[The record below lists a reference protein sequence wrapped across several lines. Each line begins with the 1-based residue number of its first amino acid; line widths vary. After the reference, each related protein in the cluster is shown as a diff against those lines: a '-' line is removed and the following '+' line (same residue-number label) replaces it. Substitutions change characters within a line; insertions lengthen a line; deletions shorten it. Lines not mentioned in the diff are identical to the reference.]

1 MTLASPMTEL
11 WRTRLAARQ
20 ATLLGRLRQLTSQT
34 FNPVDIDATMRIL
47 APAASRWISA
57 AQAASY
63 VDTLEY
69 LTHFLQSHTG
79 QRFLLDGNPD
89 GLIGVDAVG
98 RPLQDL
104 VSMGGSMY
112 KTRAGLGWS
121 TSANFNGLLNYMG
134 QIASTEPWRAANNTV
149 TRQARSSRHF
159 TGRYRR
165 ILEPRACK
173 WCRTIADRGYTQAGV
188 NFDAHTSCNC
198 VGEAEPYYG
207 G

>member
-1 MTLASPMTEL
+1 MTTAAPLTEL

-20 ATLLGRLRQLTSQT
+20 ATLLGRLRQMTSQT
-34 FNPVDIDATMRIL
+34 FNPVDIDATMRVL
-47 APAASRWISA
+47 APAASKWISA

-69 LTHFLQSHTG
+69 LTAFLQSSTG
-79 QRFLLDGNPD
+79 QRILLEGDPS
-89 GLIGVDAVG
+89 GLVG
-98 RPLQDL
+98 FDSRGMPLEDL

-112 KTRAGLGWS
+112 KSRAGLGWS
-121 TSANFNGLLNYMG
+121 TGANFNGLMRYMG

-149 TRQARSSRHF
+149 VRQVKNRRHW

-165 ILEPRACK
+165 VLEPKACS
-173 WCRTIADRGYTQAGV
+173 WCRRIADRGYTAARV

-198 VGEAEPYYG
+198 VGEPEPYND
-207 G
+207 